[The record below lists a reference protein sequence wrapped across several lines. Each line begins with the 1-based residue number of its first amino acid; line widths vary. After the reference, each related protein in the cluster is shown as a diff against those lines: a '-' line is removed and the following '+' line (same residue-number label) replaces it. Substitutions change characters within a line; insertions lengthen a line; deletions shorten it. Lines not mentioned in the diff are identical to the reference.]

1 MKDLFSKF
9 TVQNLN
15 SKFQVDSISN
25 PETWDLEMAILYC
38 NAIESIAAIELTAN
52 LLSRMRIVLLL
63 RLHFDL

>member
-25 PETWDLEMAILYC
+25 PETRDLEMAILYC